1 MSETNLQETMLIREE
16 LLLKLRK
23 VISESIKEQP
33 VSIELSRPTS
43 TMIDMEQLLAVDF
56 DKEIDFKEDLKV

>member
-23 VISESIKEQP
+23 VISLSIKEQP

-43 TMIDMEQLLAVDF
+43 TLIDMEQLLDVDF
-56 DKEIDFKEDLKV
+56 DKEIDFKEA